1 MSLAYGSNDRP
12 HHLDLSG
19 HPQPPSSTLSSATLA
34 YVILVLLLIYHALQY
49 FDYLSLRASELLWNA
64 FIYLTPL
71 SVISALD
78 ARSEPRLHQGK
89 KAGYEAPASEKHATK
104 SEVMRR
110 ILGLD
115 GTGILTAVQRTRT
128 VSGLGTLFQSRPSG
142 SPPGLGNWD
151 NSCYQNSVIQGL
163 ASLPSLST
171 FLGNITKVDQSH
183 STQAALGEI
192 ISKLNDPSNAGKLFW
207 TPTGLK
213 SMSSWQQQDAQEYF
227 SKIMDNVEREISKT
241 IKSKSKHA
249 GLALE
254 AAQELR
260 VSTMKID
267 DAVEK
272 SEAHN
277 ILSSSKTSIDQ
288 LPDELG
294 SVIARSPLVGLQA
307 QRVGCLTCGYVE
319 GLSVVPFTCLTVPLG
334 KQWMYDIRTCLD
346 EYTNLEPINGV
357 ECVKCTL
364 LHNKKQLERLRSQ
377 FYNQDTGD
385 PNPLAPPLSSAL
397 LSSIEDR
404 LAAVDLALDEEDF
417 SDNAI
422 LKKCQIPARSRISTT
437 KSRQA
442 VIARAPQ
449 ALVVHVNRSI
459 FNELSGVQSKNL
471 ADVRFPVNLDI
482 APWCLGNSPPAKSD
496 DPVEPES
503 WNVDPS
509 VSMLPAEADSKNLNC
524 KEMYELRAVIT
535 HYGRH
540 ENGHYICYRRHSSAS
555 DPVDGAADPW
565 WRFSDDEVSQV
576 REENVLSQGGVFMLF
591 YEKSK
596 LQKPKG
602 GERGVPEP
610 EASIAADIKPEQVQ
624 VDSSLEETKPG
635 TPREPTLTNDSA
647 CDAIST
653 ETPSNASEI
662 VNTVPVAEKLPEYT
676 AALPP
681 IASSATSSEALTT
694 PPAPKTSHS
703 PPSPF
708 SNPQTPTSPPPPH
721 IPYTPQEPSQAPSS
735 PSSTSPLPPPTTT
748 TPPHPFTNPLDTPQ
762 DKPQEPRK
770 LAPPPMRTAG
780 PRSGR
785 GGNSR
790 AGKAM
795 GMGMGGGMVEAN

>member
-1 MSLAYGSNDRP
+1 MSLAYGLNERP
-12 HHLDLSG
+12 HHSDLSG
-19 HPQPPSSTLSSATLA
+19 HPQPPSLTLASATLA
-34 YVILVLLLIYHALQY
+34 YVVLVLLLIYHALQY
-49 FDYLSLRASELLWNA
+49 FDYFSLPTSDLLWNA

-78 ARSEPRLHQGK
+78 ARSEPKSHQGK
-89 KAGYEAPASEKHATK
+89 KAGYEAPASEQHATK
-104 SEVMRR
+104 SEAMRR

-128 VSGLGTLFQSRPSG
+128 VSGLGTLFHGRPSG

-171 FLGNITKVDQSH
+171 FLGDITEVDQSH

-241 IKSKSKHA
+241 ISRKSKHA

-254 AAQELR
+254 AAQALQ
-260 VSTMKID
+260 VSTMRID

-277 ILSSSKTSIDQ
+277 ILSSNKAFIDQ

-294 SVIARSPLVGLQA
+294 SVIARNPLEGLQA

-319 GLSVVPFTCLTVPLG
+319 GLSIAPFTCLTVPLG
-334 KQWMYDIRTCLD
+334 KQLMYDIRTCLD

-357 ECVKCTL
+357 ECIKCTL

-377 FYNQDTGD
+377 FYNQDTVD
-385 PNPLAPPLSSAL
+385 TNPLAPPLSSAL

-449 ALVVHVNRSI
+449 ALVIHVNRSI

-471 ADVRFPVNLDI
+471 AHVKFPVSFDI
-482 APWCLGNSPPAKSD
+482 APWCLGHIPPPKIGDA
-496 DPVEPES
+496 VEPES
-503 WNVDPS
+503 WNMDPS
-509 VSMLPAEADSKNLNC
+509 VSMLPAEADSKNLNY

-596 LQKPKG
+596 VQKPKA
-602 GERGVPEP
+602 GERGVPER
-610 EASIAADIKPEQVQ
+610 EASIAADSKPEQVQ
-624 VDSSLEETKPG
+624 VDTSLEEAVPG
-635 TPREPTLTNDSA
+635 TPREPILTDNAA

-653 ETPSNASEI
+653 ETPSNPPET
-662 VNTVPVAEKLPEYT
+662 VNTVVVPEKFPEDT
-676 AALPP
+676 AAVPP

-694 PPAPKTSHS
+694 PPAPQTSRS
-703 PPSPF
+703 LPKPR
-708 SNPQTPTSPPPPH
+708 TPTSPPPPR
-721 IPYTPQEPSQAPSS
+721 IPFTPLEPSQISSS
-735 PSSTSPLPPPTTT
+735 PSSTSPPPPPPPPTTAS
-748 TPPHPFTNPLDTPQ
+748 PHPLDTPQ

-770 LAPPPMRTAG
+770 LTPPPMRTAG

-790 AGKAM
+790 AGQAM